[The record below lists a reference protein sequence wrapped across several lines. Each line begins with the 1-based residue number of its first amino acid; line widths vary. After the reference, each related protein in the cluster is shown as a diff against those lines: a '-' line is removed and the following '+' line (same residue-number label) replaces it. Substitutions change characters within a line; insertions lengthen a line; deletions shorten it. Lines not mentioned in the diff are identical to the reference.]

1 MLREFCVAVE
11 ALSNDRPMV
20 LWLEDLHWGDP
31 ATVDLLGMLARR
43 RDPARL
49 LVLGT
54 YRPVDAAMREN
65 PIAPLKRDLVQQG
78 VGREL
83 SVEPLDEAGAAGFV
97 AERFGDLG
105 DDGELTRDLLDHTDG
120 NPLFLVAMTDLMV
133 SRDWLKRVDDG
144 WELAVSPKSIHNEL
158 PESLR
163 GIVEGRLEGMAD
175 EEVAVVEAASVVSES
190 FASGTVAMVLGMEGE
205 ASEAVCDRLA
215 RWGGVIRSIDASR
228 QLDGQE
234 SPGFEFLHQVFR
246 RILYDRIPP
255 ARRRRFHLNLALG
268 FEKADAELLYAGA
281 AEIAVHFER
290 GGDTSRAIKYLER
303 AADGLRR
310 RFAGREAAGYLD
322 HALDLLAA
330 LPDSQERAHREV
342 ELRHRLARTLIHAG
356 GDTAE
361 RQIVNIGRALDL
373 GRMLGEPKYQL
384 VSLSFQTS
392 ANIRAGEFNRVRDL
406 VEDSRKL
413 VADVDDPVLQN
424 HFRAVAGVE
433 AAFRGDH
440 ERASGE
446 FAACNAGLEGV
457 DPREFAIVSPVDF
470 VVFNLVVSGWS
481 AWLTGRPDEAQR
493 WVRSACERAE
503 DSRTGPFG
511 MLAVLPMVAIVE
523 LCRRDRDVVEDYR
536 RSFVSRI
543 AEFGFPWPFAS
554 FSAIEGWLL
563 VQAGDTEAGIKRL
576 RNGVAQARAFGTLQ
590 AMSLLLATLAEA
602 ELAADR
608 AGEGID
614 VLDEAMEFVGRTGE
628 RFWEAEIHR
637 LRGDLLRL
645 DGDDQAAEKSFR
657 KSLGV
662 SRRQGA
668 LSLELRG
675 AMSLARLL
683 RDSDRRSEGKTLLTE
698 VFDRFEEGFDTLD
711 LIEAKELLEE
721 L

>member
-1 MLREFCVAVE
+1 
-11 ALSNDRPMV
+11 
-20 LWLEDLHWGDP
+20 
-31 ATVDLLGMLARR
+31 
-43 RDPARL
+43 
-49 LVLGT
+49 
-54 YRPVDAAMREN
+54 
-65 PIAPLKRDLVQQG
+65 
-78 VGREL
+78 
-83 SVEPLDEAGAAGFV
+83 
-97 AERFGDLG
+97 
-105 DDGELTRDLLDHTDG
+105 
-120 NPLFLVAMTDLMV
+120 
-133 SRDWLKRVDDG
+133 
-144 WELAVSPKSIHNEL
+144 
-158 PESLR
+158 
-163 GIVEGRLEGMAD
+163 
-175 EEVAVVEAASVVSES
+175 
-190 FASGTVAMVLGMEGE
+190 
-205 ASEAVCDRLA
+205 
-215 RWGGVIRSIDASR
+215 
-228 QLDGQE
+228 
-234 SPGFEFLHQVFR
+234 
-246 RILYDRIPP
+246 
-255 ARRRRFHLNLALG
+255 
-268 FEKADAELLYAGA
+268 
-281 AEIAVHFER
+281 
-290 GGDTSRAIKYLER
+290 
-303 AADGLRR
+303 
-310 RFAGREAAGYLD
+310 
-322 HALDLLAA
+322 
-330 LPDSQERAHREV
+330 
-342 ELRHRLARTLIHAG
+342 
-356 GDTAE
+356 
-361 RQIVNIGRALDL
+361 
-373 GRMLGEPKYQL
+373 MLGEPKYQL

-392 ANIRAGEFNRVRDL
+392 SNIRAGEFNRVRDL

-413 VADVDDPVLQN
+413 VAEVDDPVLQN

-470 VVFNLVVSGWS
+470 VIFNLVVSGWS
-481 AWLTGRPDEAQR
+481 AWLTGRPDEARR
-493 WVRSACERAE
+493 WIRSACERAE

-511 MLAVLPMVAIVE
+511 MLAALPMVAIVE
-523 LCRRDRDVVEDYR
+523 LFRRDRDAVEDCR
-536 RSFVSRI
+536 RSFVSRL
-543 AEFGFPWPFAS
+543 AEFGIPWPFAT
-554 FSAIEGWLL
+554 FSAVEGWLL